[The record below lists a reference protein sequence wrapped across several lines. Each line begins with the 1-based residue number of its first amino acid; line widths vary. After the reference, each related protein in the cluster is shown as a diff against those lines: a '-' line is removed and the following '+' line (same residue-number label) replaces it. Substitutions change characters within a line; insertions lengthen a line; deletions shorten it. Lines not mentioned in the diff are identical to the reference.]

1 MIMFSKQMKAG
12 LLVLCG
18 VLPSV
23 GSIAD
28 ADNINTS
35 GAVCQN
41 FNASEAL
48 DIDYL
53 SNGVRNVNANDRKV
67 ICALPRSPDTLG
79 PFGQIIID
87 GHNTPGTCT
96 HCVVTAYDGLGTS
109 TMSKSLMQ
117 CVGLFDP
124 DHADWRLP
132 VTFTPGQLPAS
143 AYVSVVCTL
152 PGNGQG
158 LIHGVTAI
166 QL

>member
-1 MIMFSKQMKAG
+1 MFSKQLKAG
-12 LLVLCG
+12 LLVLSG
-18 VLPSV
+18 VLSSV
-23 GSIAD
+23 GSTVH

-41 FNASEAL
+41 YNASQAL

-53 SNGVRNVNANDRKV
+53 TNGVRNLNVDPRSV
-67 ICALPRSPDTLG
+67 ICALPRSPDTAGLLG
-79 PFGQIIID
+79 EIIID

-96 HCVVTAYDGLGTS
+96 PCTVTAYDALGTV
-109 TMSKSLMQ
+109 TMTKSITE

-124 DHADWRLP
+124 DHADWRQP
-132 VTFTPGQLPAS
+132 VVFTSAQLPAS

-152 PGNGQG
+152 PGSGQG